1 MNQKIYRPLTFKMR
15 LKNELFQRKKYK
27 PCNSMSKPQN
37 NSNTVLP
44 ATFNICIAFIG
55 HDQTCIDKIVAKYY
69 EKDIVYHATHY
80 LY

>member
-55 HDQTCIDKIVAKYY
+55 HVQTCINKIVEKYY
-69 EKDIVYHATHY
+69 KQDIIYHVTY
-80 LY
+80 I

>member
-15 LKNELFQRKKYK
+15 LKNELFQGKKYK
-27 PCNSMSKPQN
+27 PCNSTSKPQN

-44 ATFNICIAFIG
+44 AIFNICIAFIG

-69 EKDIVYHATHY
+69 EIDIIFHVTYY